1 MQNDR
6 LEKIEKKLKLIED
19 HFGKAF
25 WRAIDIAYESS
36 LPHRSIKCIVC
47 EKEGHRT
54 DFEVLTDKCIFGGG
68 VLERYRCPTC
78 DCIFGPLKYLDADED
93 FVSRDYELLYTNYS
107 ESDSTENEIRTFG
120 SLGPKSGALYLDWG
134 CGGEWSKTIATLR
147 AQGHDVWGYEP
158 TIGATA
164 GFVVKNR
171 DEISAKFDG
180 IFSNNVIEHFRNP
193 IAQFKEF
200 HSILKHRR
208 GHGSF
213 ITMLR
218 IRIRLHQIPHTIF
231 VGKIATCSSGA
242 LRFQGFECCERW
254 SVHQSHIQKGR
265 LTLRHCC
272 E

>member
-6 LEKIEKKLKLIED
+6 FEKIEKKLKLIED

-200 HSILKHRR
+200 HSILKPDGVMAHSSPCYEYEYAFTRFHTLFLL
-208 GHGSF
+208 GKS
-213 ITMLR
+213 
-218 IRIRLHQIPHTIF
+218 PHVLAERSGFKVSNVVKDGRYINHIF
-231 VGKIATCSSGA
+231 KKAG
-242 LRFQGFECCERW
+242 
-254 SVHQSHIQKGR
+254 
-265 LTLRHCC
+265 
-272 E
+272 